1 MSRAQAYLKQILTP
15 EQYEAWREQA
25 ALDSRDSTA
34 RKKYRYIRTPGM
46 DKRQAKSVETARA
59 WLLRFGYINQAGEWI
74 ADVKL

>member
-34 RKKYRYIRTPGM
+34 RKKYRYIRTPRTYGYQQQTI
-46 DKRQAKSVETARA
+46 DAARA
-59 WLLRFGYINQAGEWI
+59 WLLRYGYIDHSDRWI